1 MKQMN
6 NLPSDI
12 NIRPL
17 SYIITI
23 PTPTAINESIVK
35 IKKKFNLFHDQ
46 KITHQQ
52 GIISLNT
59 AHITLKRRFYLQQES
74 TEDDIIKTL
83 RKITFDPIYITASTL
98 SIYQTEEQGNVLVV
112 LVDNNDE
119 LKRLHKSVLTSLL
132 PFITRDDVFSGENY
146 TPHISVLYKLSD
158 NKIHEGISISEK
170 EILPLSFTIDSFQLL
185 KNIKG
190 VMKEREIIY
199 THFVKEH

>member
-12 NIRPL
+12 NRRPL

-23 PTPTAINESIVK
+23 PTPTAINELIVK
-35 IKKKFNLFHDQ
+35 IKNKFNLFHDQ
-46 KITHQQ
+46 KITHPQ
-52 GIISLNT
+52 GVISLNT
-59 AHITLKRRFYLQQES
+59 AHVTLKRRFYLQQES

-83 RKITFDPIYITASTL
+83 KKIKFNPINITASTL
-98 SIYQTEEQGNVLVV
+98 SIYQTEEQENVLVV

-119 LKRLHKSVLTSLL
+119 LKELHNNVLTSLL
-132 PFITRDDVFSGENY
+132 PFITRDDVFSGVNY
-146 TPHISVLYKLSD
+146 TPHISILYKLSD
-158 NKIHEGISISEK
+158 NKIHEAISISEN

-185 KNIKG
+185 KNIKN

-199 THFVKEH
+199 THLTKDH